1 MDTKRISLR
10 FNLDNESDRIAW
22 EYLETKSESKNRA
35 IIEAL
40 RCIAE
45 NEKSIAEI
53 IRETISDC
61 LKNVTLAPEPSKNEP
76 DMVASA
82 DEGLLLEAMDSFLGC

>member
-40 RCIAE
+40 RCAAE
-45 NEKSIAEI
+45 NEKPIAEI
-53 IRETISDC
+53 IRETICDC
-61 LKNVTLAPEPSKNEP
+61 LKDVTLAPEPSKNEP
-76 DMVASA
+76 DMVASD
-82 DEGLLLEAMDSFLGC
+82 DESLLLEAMDSFLGC